1 MKQQISL
8 ILNIVLIIAVGV
20 LYFLHFN
27 SKSENNNAPITTVA
41 VKDSLQD
48 IEVPVIRNMGST
60 SDKIVFINYDSLVEN
75 YEFFKKIQKDI
86 ETKLRNSEAELLQK
100 QKKLEEDYQFYM
112 QNQAM
117 MTEQHRVSKEQQLK
131 ADNDKLIAMQ
141 QQKSLQLANQEQELN
156 EKLLN
161 NLYGYFNKLAKQN
174 NFAYILTYKKG
185 MPGVVYGTD
194 SLDITKEVIQGLNKE
209 YRESR
214 KK

>member
-27 SKSENNNAPITTVA
+27 SKSKNNNAPITTVA

>member
-8 ILNIVLIIAVGV
+8 ILNIVLLIAVGI
-20 LYFLHFN
+20 LYFLHFK
-27 SKSENNNAPITTVA
+27 SKSENTAPISA
-41 VKDSLQD
+41 VSTKDSLQEV
-48 IEVPVIRNMGST
+48 EVPIIRNVGAT
-60 SDKIVFINYDSLVEN
+60 TGKIVYINYDSLVEN
-75 YEFFKKIQKDI
+75 YEFFTKIQKDL

-100 QKKLEEDYQFYM
+100 QKKFEEDYQFYM

-117 MTEQHRVSKEQQLK
+117 MTDQHRQSKEQQLK
-131 ADNDKLIAMQ
+131 ADQQKLIDMQ
-141 QQKSLQLANQEQELN
+141 QQKAQQLANQEQDLN
-156 EKLLN
+156 EKLLS

-194 SLDITKEVIQGLNKE
+194 SLEITKEVIEGLNKE
-209 YRESR
+209 YKESR